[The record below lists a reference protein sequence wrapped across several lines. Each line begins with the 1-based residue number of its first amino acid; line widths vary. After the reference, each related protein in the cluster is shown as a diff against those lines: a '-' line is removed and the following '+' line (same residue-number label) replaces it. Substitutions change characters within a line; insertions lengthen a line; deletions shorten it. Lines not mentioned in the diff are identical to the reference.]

1 MDSNYFEKVR
11 DFVGLLLGLVFGT
24 LAPIKASIIALLI
37 GFAFNFFMGWKADV
51 ETGNSFSLKKAQ
63 SAFKLFLFWG
73 MSVLVL
79 YTIISLFDST
89 QLAFVAMKYLTWIVS
104 YWYLVN
110 VLKNAKIIFPTS
122 KGVEFVYSIVTVD
135 ILVIL
140 MNKFY
145 GHSGGTHTFKR
156 EDHNLLKKL
165 EDERN
170 RKKDEGN
177 EKQ

>member
-1 MDSNYFEKVR
+1 
-11 DFVGLLLGLVFGT
+11 
-24 LAPIKASIIALLI
+24 
-37 GFAFNFFMGWKADV
+37 
-51 ETGNSFSLKKAQ
+51 
-63 SAFKLFLFWG
+63 

-122 KGVEFVYSIVTVD
+122 KGVEFIYSIVTVD